1 MNDVQVIKA
10 NRNENRIRGRKV
22 EILRVAAY
30 CRVSTDSEDQLNSYK
45 SQVMY
50 YTDLIKKK
58 QEWSLAD
65 IYADEAITGTQVT
78 KREDF
83 QRMIND
89 CMNGDIDMVITK
101 SISRFARN
109 TLDTLKYVRM
119 LKEKGIAVFFE
130 DENINTLTM
139 DGELLLVVL
148 SSVAQQEVE
157 NISSNVKKGLKMK
170 MQRGELV
177 GFQGCLGY
185 DYHKDTKSISVNEK
199 EAEIVRYIFNR
210 YIEGAGCTVIA
221 NELENLGYKT
231 KYGSS
236 RWVQSTVIGIIK
248 NEKYKGDLLLGK
260 TFTVDPISKRRLEN
274 FGEEDKFYIR
284 DHHEAIISE
293 EIFEEAQKILAKR
306 NVNRG
311 VHQEGQKRNK
321 FSRKY
326 AFSCMIKC
334 GFCGG
339 TLSRR
344 NWHSSSAYTKTIWHC
359 VTATKH
365 GKKNCPHCKGIPEEV
380 IENAFVKS
388 YQLLCSDQHEVV
400 SEFLQKVEDILKDDA
415 SLKRLPKIEKEMTDL
430 QRRKEKLLDL
440 RLDNNIDRDIYDKK
454 NQELSEQLKKL
465 QAEQLQ
471 LVELSKNQEST
482 KTRIREFRKNLNSGE
497 LLESFDRV
505 VFESVVERIIIGG
518 YNDEGV
524 EDPLKITFVYKTGI
538 HSNLNAKDFK
548 PKRKNAAAVHT
559 DAELCSYA
567 SVEDNKLCL
576 HSSSDTCGN
585 GLFNEKEILNQRRKK
600 QMKSTELLNTKVIHK
615 MLGEG
620 IITEAGDNYV
630 TVKFASKVSRFI
642 FPIAFEKFITAENSD
657 IQEMIIE
664 EINRARNEEHKKQA
678 EREMVR
684 QQERTRINAEKKA
697 SANKKSVA
705 RPKRI
710 SGKRMIFFV
719 FQGYIFEREFNGGYI
734 WAPISNKSGYI
745 SHQWEIMRDVREG
758 DIILHGCDGYVK
770 AISVAKTSCFKCMQ
784 PEELAVEGLWDSDG
798 GMVKCDYTK
807 IENPIKTADFK
818 DDIIRFCQVK
828 YSPFDK
834 DGNGNTAYLFDINRE
849 LAKIFIRATVNKNNY
864 LNSID
869 YINDFLNEE

>member
-58 QEWSLAD
+58 PEWSLAD

-482 KTRIREFRKNLNSGE
+482 KTRIKEFRKNLNSGE
-497 LLESFDRV
+497 LLENFDRV

-524 EDPLKITFVYKTGI
+524 ADPLKITFVYKTGI

-567 SVEDNKLCL
+567 SVEDDKLCL
-576 HSSSDTCGN
+576 HSSSDTYRNRRGIGQKLTKREWNSHRSASCAAVASFLLGVGSRAAGFFGAGAQLAEN
-585 GLFNEKEILNQRRKK
+585 GRIIGAEIAVFRKQEHNVVPQLKVAQFDHAERAHRLLLADGRAVEKRHA
-600 QMKSTELLNTKVIHK
+600 V
-615 MLGEG
+615 
-620 IITEAGDNYV
+620 A
-630 TVKFASKVSRFI
+630 
-642 FPIAFEKFITAENSD
+642 AFEQRLDRADVADLDRAGKIRRRQAVLLQVILQD
-657 IQEMIIE
+657 HA
-664 EINRARNEEHKKQA
+664 RARALLAQQQRLA
-678 EREMVR
+678 QQVR
-684 QQERTRINAEKKA
+684 QRAA
-697 SANKKSVA
+697 AVA
-705 RPKRI
+705 RGLLRV
-710 SGKRMIFFV
+710 SG
-719 FQGYIFEREFNGGYI
+719 
-734 WAPISNKSGYI
+734 
-745 SHQWEIMRDVREG
+745 G
-758 DIILHGCDGYVK
+758 DILLRAEDEKIILRLRKVTLDDRKIQLTG
-770 AISVAKTSCFKCMQ
+770 I
-784 PEELAVEGLWDSDG
+784 ELA
-798 GMVKCDYTK
+798 
-807 IENPIKTADFK
+807 
-818 DDIIRFCQVK
+818 Q
-828 YSPFDK
+828 
-834 DGNGNTAYLFDINRE
+834 
-849 LAKIFIRATVNKNNY
+849 
-864 LNSID
+864 
-869 YINDFLNEE
+869 

>member
-58 QEWSLAD
+58 PEWSLAD

-524 EDPLKITFVYKTGI
+524 ADPLKITFVYKTGI

-585 GLFNEKEILNQRRKK
+585 SYAFGAESLILGGGVGLFRENGVVFLQKVRWISFRR
-600 QMKSTELLNTKVIHK
+600 
-615 MLGEG
+615 
-620 IITEAGDNYV
+620 
-630 TVKFASKVSRFI
+630 
-642 FPIAFEKFITAENSD
+642 
-657 IQEMIIE
+657 
-664 EINRARNEEHKKQA
+664 
-678 EREMVR
+678 
-684 QQERTRINAEKKA
+684 
-697 SANKKSVA
+697 
-705 RPKRI
+705 
-710 SGKRMIFFV
+710 
-719 FQGYIFEREFNGGYI
+719 
-734 WAPISNKSGYI
+734 
-745 SHQWEIMRDVREG
+745 
-758 DIILHGCDGYVK
+758 
-770 AISVAKTSCFKCMQ
+770 
-784 PEELAVEGLWDSDG
+784 
-798 GMVKCDYTK
+798 
-807 IENPIKTADFK
+807 
-818 DDIIRFCQVK
+818 
-828 YSPFDK
+828 
-834 DGNGNTAYLFDINRE
+834 
-849 LAKIFIRATVNKNNY
+849 
-864 LNSID
+864 
-869 YINDFLNEE
+869 

>member
-1 MNDVQVIKA
+1 MSDVQVIKA
-10 NRNENRIRGRKV
+10 NRSENRIRGRKV
-22 EILRVAAY
+22 EVLRVAAY

-45 SQVMY
+45 SQVTY

-58 QEWSLAD
+58 HEWTLAD
-65 IYADEAITGTQVT
+65 IYADEAITGTQVA

-210 YIEGAGCTVIA
+210 YIEGAGCTVIG

-236 RWVQSTVIGIIK
+236 KWVQSTVIGIIK

-284 DHHEAIISE
+284 DHHEPIISE

-306 NVNRG
+306 NTNRN

-339 TLSRR
+339 TLTRR
-344 NWHSSSAYTKTIWHC
+344 NWHSSSAYTKTIWQC

-365 GKKNCPHCKGIPEEV
+365 GKRHCPRCKGISEEV

-388 YQLLCSDQHEVV
+388 YQLLCTDQQDVV
-400 SEFLQKVEDILKDDA
+400 DEFLQKVEGILNDNT
-415 SLKRLPKIEKEMTDL
+415 SLKRLPKIGKEMADL
-430 QRRKEKLLDL
+430 HRRKEKLLDL
-440 RLDNNIDRDIYDKK
+440 RLDNNIDRDIYEKK
-454 NQELSEQLKKL
+454 NQELSDQLKKL
-465 QAEQLQ
+465 QEEQERLM
-471 LVELSKNQEST
+471 ELSRNQDNT
-482 KTRIREFRKNLNSGE
+482 KTRLREFRKVLGSGE
-497 LLESFDRV
+497 ILESFDRV
-505 VFESVVERIIIGG
+505 VFESVVEKIVIGG

-524 EDPLKITFVYKTGI
+524 EEPLNITFVYKTGI
-538 HSNLNAKDFK
+538 HSNFNGKDFK
-548 PKRKNAAAVHT
+548 PKRKNAAAVHNDT
-559 DAELCSYA
+559 ELCSYT
-567 SVEDNKLCL
+567 SDEDKKLCL
-576 HSSSDTCGN
+576 HSSSDTC
-585 GLFNEKEILNQRRKK
+585 
-600 QMKSTELLNTKVIHK
+600 
-615 MLGEG
+615 
-620 IITEAGDNYV
+620 
-630 TVKFASKVSRFI
+630 
-642 FPIAFEKFITAENSD
+642 
-657 IQEMIIE
+657 
-664 EINRARNEEHKKQA
+664 
-678 EREMVR
+678 
-684 QQERTRINAEKKA
+684 
-697 SANKKSVA
+697 
-705 RPKRI
+705 
-710 SGKRMIFFV
+710 
-719 FQGYIFEREFNGGYI
+719 
-734 WAPISNKSGYI
+734 
-745 SHQWEIMRDVREG
+745 
-758 DIILHGCDGYVK
+758 
-770 AISVAKTSCFKCMQ
+770 
-784 PEELAVEGLWDSDG
+784 
-798 GMVKCDYTK
+798 
-807 IENPIKTADFK
+807 
-818 DDIIRFCQVK
+818 
-828 YSPFDK
+828 
-834 DGNGNTAYLFDINRE
+834 
-849 LAKIFIRATVNKNNY
+849 
-864 LNSID
+864 
-869 YINDFLNEE
+869 

>member
-1 MNDVQVIKA
+1 MHANRNKKAVKRVEKGMMKA
-10 NRNENRIRGRKV
+10 NRIRNLFAVFAIVLTTFMITTVFSLGINYMENMKLMQVRTAGTTANASLAMPTEKQEQQIKNLEYVKTVGTQYMVGSVAEKNDEGRDLSIALSYYDTTEWDKHYKETIKDIEGKYPSNEN
-22 EILRVAAY
+22 EIMLSEDALSQLGMKEPKLNMEIPLSYYDKNGQQEKNFTLSGWFHSYTGTGMGFVSEAY
-30 CRVSTDSEDQLNSYK
+30 CKNAGYTMAEDGVLSLSLNKMPDDFYRIQKDVELNENQSFGGAVSMK
-45 SQVMY
+45 SSSGSV
-50 YTDLIKKK
+50 I
-58 QEWSLAD
+58 A
-65 IYADEAITGTQVT
+65 
-78 KREDF
+78 
-83 QRMIND
+83 
-89 CMNGDIDMVITK
+89 MVI
-101 SISRFARN
+101 
-109 TLDTLKYVRM
+109 L
-119 LKEKGIAVFFE
+119 
-130 DENINTLTM
+130 
-139 DGELLLVVL
+139 
-148 SSVAQQEVE
+148 
-157 NISSNVKKGLKMK
+157 
-170 MQRGELV
+170 

-576 HSSSDTCGN
+576 HSSSDTCGD
-585 GLFNEKEILNQRRKK
+585 GCL
-600 QMKSTELLNTKVIHK
+600 
-615 MLGEG
+615 
-620 IITEAGDNYV
+620 A
-630 TVKFASKVSRFI
+630 
-642 FPIAFEKFITAENSD
+642 
-657 IQEMIIE
+657 
-664 EINRARNEEHKKQA
+664 
-678 EREMVR
+678 
-684 QQERTRINAEKKA
+684 
-697 SANKKSVA
+697 
-705 RPKRI
+705 
-710 SGKRMIFFV
+710 
-719 FQGYIFEREFNGGYI
+719 FQGRGRLE
-734 WAPISNKSGYI
+734 KDSG
-745 SHQWEIMRDVREG
+745 
-758 DIILHGCDGYVK
+758 
-770 AISVAKTSCFKCMQ
+770 
-784 PEELAVEGLWDSDG
+784 
-798 GMVKCDYTK
+798 
-807 IENPIKTADFK
+807 
-818 DDIIRFCQVK
+818 
-828 YSPFDK
+828 
-834 DGNGNTAYLFDINRE
+834 
-849 LAKIFIRATVNKNNY
+849 
-864 LNSID
+864 
-869 YINDFLNEE
+869 

>member
-1 MNDVQVIKA
+1 
-10 NRNENRIRGRKV
+10 
-22 EILRVAAY
+22 
-30 CRVSTDSEDQLNSYK
+30 
-45 SQVMY
+45 
-50 YTDLIKKK
+50 
-58 QEWSLAD
+58 
-65 IYADEAITGTQVT
+65 
-78 KREDF
+78 
-83 QRMIND
+83 
-89 CMNGDIDMVITK
+89 
-101 SISRFARN
+101 
-109 TLDTLKYVRM
+109 M

-148 SSVAQQEVE
+148 SSVAEQEVE

-365 GKKNCPHCKGIPEEV
+365 GKKNGPHCKGIPEEV

-497 LLESFDRV
+497 LLENFDRV

-576 HSSSDTCGN
+576 HSSSDTC
-585 GLFNEKEILNQRRKK
+585 
-600 QMKSTELLNTKVIHK
+600 
-615 MLGEG
+615 
-620 IITEAGDNYV
+620 
-630 TVKFASKVSRFI
+630 
-642 FPIAFEKFITAENSD
+642 
-657 IQEMIIE
+657 
-664 EINRARNEEHKKQA
+664 
-678 EREMVR
+678 
-684 QQERTRINAEKKA
+684 
-697 SANKKSVA
+697 
-705 RPKRI
+705 
-710 SGKRMIFFV
+710 
-719 FQGYIFEREFNGGYI
+719 
-734 WAPISNKSGYI
+734 
-745 SHQWEIMRDVREG
+745 
-758 DIILHGCDGYVK
+758 
-770 AISVAKTSCFKCMQ
+770 
-784 PEELAVEGLWDSDG
+784 
-798 GMVKCDYTK
+798 
-807 IENPIKTADFK
+807 
-818 DDIIRFCQVK
+818 
-828 YSPFDK
+828 
-834 DGNGNTAYLFDINRE
+834 
-849 LAKIFIRATVNKNNY
+849 
-864 LNSID
+864 
-869 YINDFLNEE
+869 